1 MSNVQ
6 LSNSSCERPEHS
18 CNQIAN
24 RKLAGSRCG
33 HGKHDPFQYML
44 LLTLQT
50 EKVFDIACAVADVLP
65 FIDVSTSQVELGP
78 VDYLTQV
85 VSVLAKLPGGST
97 KFVPLLL
104 AKINEL
110 RPELVHTL
118 GAASQLPLTA
128 FNNPM
133 SPATQFLY
141 EEEVS
146 TGLYADLRRA
156 L

>member
-1 MSNVQ
+1 MSDIQ
-6 LSNSSCERPEHS
+6 ISNSSCKRFEHP
-18 CNQIAN
+18 CNQVADHE
-24 RKLAGSRCG
+24 LAGSRCG
-33 HGKHDPFQYML
+33 HGKQDSSRDML
-44 LLTLQT
+44 SLTFQT

-65 FIDVSTSQVELGP
+65 FIDVSASQIELGP

-110 RPELVHTL
+110 RPELVQTL
-118 GAASQLPLTA
+118 GTASQLPLTA

-146 TGLYADLRRA
+146 RGLYADLRRA
-156 L
+156 M

>member
-1 MSNVQ
+1 M
-6 LSNSSCERPEHS
+6 LS
-18 CNQIAN
+18 
-24 RKLAGSRCG
+24 
-33 HGKHDPFQYML
+33 
-44 LLTLQT
+44 LTFQT

-65 FIDVSTSQVELGP
+65 FIDVSASQIELGP

-110 RPELVHTL
+110 RPELVDTL
-118 GAASQLPLTA
+118 GTASQLPLTA

-146 TGLYADLRRA
+146 RGLYADLRRA
-156 L
+156 V